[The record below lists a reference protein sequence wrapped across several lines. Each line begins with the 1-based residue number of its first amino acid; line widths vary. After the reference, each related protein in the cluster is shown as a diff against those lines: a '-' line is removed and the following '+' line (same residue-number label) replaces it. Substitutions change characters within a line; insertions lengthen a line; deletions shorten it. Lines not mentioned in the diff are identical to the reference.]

1 MTCSNA
7 ARLAKALP
15 HPAPGPRSP
24 LPTSRVVLILYAFTA
39 TANVMASANAHT
51 SLFWATQP
59 LLMPLLVG
67 VAWFTRQET
76 GRAADRR
83 DHVVIAGLLLAAAG
97 NIGLMVDHPVAA
109 GTALGLWAA
118 GLACYLWA
126 FSRGRA
132 SVGWRVLLGAALSV
146 ASGLLLAAGLAGVTL
161 PGPPIFVPL
170 TALVGQCLIVTG
182 WAPARATSL
191 QQIVA

>member
-1 MTCSNA
+1 MTCPNA
-7 ARLAKALP
+7 ARLGV
-15 HPAPGPRSP
+15 PAPRTEVVV
-24 LPTSRVVLILYAFTA
+24 PTSRVVLILYAFTA

-67 VAWFTRQET
+67 VAWFTRQEA

-83 DHVVIAGLLLAAAG
+83 DRVVIAGLLLATAG
-97 NIGLMVDHPVAA
+97 NLALMIDHPVAA
-109 GTALGLWAA
+109 ATALGLWAA

-126 FSRGRA
+126 FISGRA
-132 SVGWRVLLGAALSV
+132 TIGWRVLLGAALSV

-161 PGPPIFVPL
+161 PGPPIWVPL
-170 TALVGQCLIVTG
+170 TGLVGQCLVVTG
-182 WAPARATSL
+182 WSSSRATSL
-191 QQIVA
+191 QQVVA